1 MATSTLVSLSDDLAR
16 LTARAREHGFRCLFA
31 VVPDRGG
38 LDRDNWTTALDERA
52 RAHPLTAVL
61 NKPYD
66 IAQLQAAID
75 KIAGSA

>member
-1 MATSTLVSLSDDLAR
+1 MSIAACNCAMSLGLLSTAELPIIIATGYDQA
-16 LTARAREHGFRCLFA
+16 H
-31 VVPDRGG
+31 
-38 LDRDNWTTALDERA
+38 LDERA